1 MIDMRLKQSPTIQ
14 CYKNTALRMASINR
28 NDIPFNVLNDAIDYS
43 IQKRFKDNQVEIDNN
58 YKKKKVQ
65 MSLLDTCDYIE
76 NKKPIIAASG
86 VLFQRPENSTN
97 LLYKVIDEFIDT
109 RKVAKKT
116 MFKYPKGSDEFT
128 YWNLQQLLAKRDVN
142 ALYGAMGQYSCIL
155 YNLHVAE
162 STTTQGRSMISSS
175 ILFFEAFLSNN
186 VKFGSLNE
194 IITFIDHVMQERPER
209 IYNDEVILDE
219 NISVAE
225 CFTKL
230 MRTCGFNGY
239 IPSRK
244 DMEIVWDILIKIPQE
259 DINRLFYKN
268 NLYNFFDNQTLTK
281 SIQFILSELES
292 PFLNPNEVPEEIKAA
307 MDEVYMMA
315 KEYVYYSHQVID
327 KLGRAENMMRD
338 VSIIIDTDSTI
349 VSFDA
354 WYRYILRKTYDIPMK
369 IKNSEYSIESF
380 INGSDKMMKI
390 GNAKDTMD
398 INDHSEEKVQKDRLI
413 CPVKMIPQ
421 DNLRYSII
429 NIIANICGRL
439 IVDYMY
445 KYACNSNTQG
455 VGEKPFREC
464 LLIQKNE
471 FLFKRAAVCNG
482 KKHYADIQEIQ
493 EGNMVPA
500 EASMAIMGLE
510 LMKSSLAKTTQQD
523 LKKILYED
531 ILNASHIDQVNVINK
546 LKEVE
551 DKIVASIKSGER
563 LYLKPA
569 TMKSTNN
576 YAEPMKIQSIKGA
589 TVYNAIRF
597 DYMPAINMDERSAVD
612 ILKVD
617 INKKNIGPLLNT
629 LPDIYNALH
638 NLLSL
643 PAYKDGISAISLPP
657 DVQIP
662 EWLFEYIDFNT
673 IVNDNL
679 TPFPL
684 ETIGLSRMD
693 KTSINYTN
701 IISL

>member
-1 MIDMRLKQSPTIQ
+1 MIDDKLKASPTIQ
-14 CYKNTALRMASINR
+14 YYKDIALRMASINR
-28 NDIPFNVLNDAIDYS
+28 NDIPFRVLSNAIDYS

-58 YKKKKVQ
+58 YKKKIVN

-76 NKKPIIAASG
+76 TKKPIIAASG
-86 VLFQRPENSTN
+86 VLFQRHENSVN
-97 LLYKVIDEFIDT
+97 LLYRVIDEFIDN
-109 RKVAKKT
+109 RAVAKKT
-116 MFKYPKGSDEFT
+116 MFKYPKGSDEFG

-194 IITFIDHVMQERPER
+194 IITFIDHVLEEKSER
-209 IYNDEVILDE
+209 IYDDNVILDE
-219 NISVAE
+219 NITVAE

-239 IPSRK
+239 IPTRK
-244 DMEIVWDILIKIPQE
+244 DMEIVWDILIKISQE

-268 NLYNFFDNQTLTK
+268 NLYNFFDNKVLSD
-281 SIQFILSELES
+281 SIKFILKELDA

-307 MDEVYMMA
+307 MDEVYMMT
-315 KEYVYYSHQVID
+315 KEYVYYSYQVID
-327 KLGRAENMMRD
+327 KLGRAENMMRN

-354 WYRYILRKTYDIPMK
+354 WYRYILSKTYDVPMK
-369 IKNSEYSIESF
+369 IKNTEYSIESF
-380 INGSDKMMKI
+380 INGSDKMMKVGTKEDNMNI
-390 GNAKDTMD
+390 EDY
-398 INDHSEEKVQKDRLI
+398 SEEKLEKDRLI

-429 NIIANICGRL
+429 NIIANICSRL
-439 IVDYMY
+439 ILDYMY
-445 KYACNSNTQG
+445 KYACNSNTLG
-455 VGEKPFREC
+455 VPGSNREC

-471 FLFKRAAVCNG
+471 FLFKRAAVCSG

-510 LMKSSLAKTTQQD
+510 MMKSSLAKTTQED
-523 LKKILYED
+523 LKKILYD
-531 ILNASHIDQVNVINK
+531 DVLNTRSIDQVNVINK
-546 LKEVE
+546 LKMVE
-551 DKIVASIKSGER
+551 DKIINSIKNGER

-569 TMKSTNN
+569 TMKSMSN
-576 YAEPMKIQSIKGA
+576 YDDPMKIQSIKGA
-589 TVYNAIRF
+589 IVYNHIRY
-597 DYMPAINMDERSAVD
+597 DYMPAINMDERGSVD
-612 ILKVD
+612 ILKVN
-617 INKKNIGPLLNT
+617 INKVNIQSLKDKE
-629 LPDIYNALH
+629 PDIYEEIMKLFNI
-638 NLLSL
+638 SQF
-643 PAYKDGISAISLPP
+643 KDGIKAISLPP

-662 EWLFEYIDFNT
+662 EWLFEYIDFDT
-673 IVNDNL
+673 IINDNL
-679 TPFPL
+679 TPFPI

-701 IISL
+701 IINL

>member
-1 MIDMRLKQSPTIQ
+1 MIDDKLKTSPTIQ
-14 CYKNTALRMASINR
+14 YYKDIALRMASINR
-28 NDIPFNVLNDAIDYS
+28 NDIPYRVLSDAIDYS
-43 IQKRFKDNQVEIDNN
+43 IQKRFKDNEVLIDNN
-58 YKKKKVQ
+58 YKKKMVK
-65 MSLLDTCDYIE
+65 MSLLETCDYIE

-86 VLFQRPENSTN
+86 VLFQRHENSTN
-97 LLYKVIDEFIDT
+97 LLYKVIDEFIDS
-109 RKVAKKT
+109 RAVAKKT

-128 YWNLQQLLAKRDVN
+128 YWNLQQLLAKRDTN

-194 IITFIDHVMQERPER
+194 IITYIDHVIEERPER
-209 IYNDEVILDE
+209 IYDDSVVLDE
-219 NISVAE
+219 NITVAE
-225 CFTKL
+225 CFTKI

-244 DMEIVWDILIKIPQE
+244 DMEIVWDILVKIPQE

-268 NLYNFFDNQTLTK
+268 NLYNFFDNEILIN
-281 SIQFILSELES
+281 SIKFILKELDA

-307 MDEVYMMA
+307 MDEVYMMT

-327 KLGRAENMMRD
+327 KLGKAENMERN

-354 WYRYILRKTYDIPMK
+354 WYRYILNKTYDVPMK
-369 IKNSEYSIESF
+369 IKNTEYSIDSF
-380 INGSDKMMKI
+380 INGSDKMMKV
-390 GNAKDTMD
+390 GTKKDNMD
-398 INDHSEEKVQKDRLI
+398 INDYSEKKIEKDRLI

-439 IVDYMY
+439 ILDYMY
-445 KYACNSNTQG
+445 KYACNSNTLG
-455 VGEKPFREC
+455 VPGSNRDC

-471 FLFKRAAVCNG
+471 FLFKRAAVCSG

-493 EGNMVPA
+493 EGNMVPS

-510 LMKSSLAKTTQQD
+510 MMKSSLSKTTQQD

-531 ILNASHIDQVNVINK
+531 VLNARSIDQVNVINK
-546 LKEVE
+546 LKAVE
-551 DKIVASIKSGER
+551 DKIINSIKSGER

-569 TMKSTNN
+569 TMKSMSS
-576 YAEPMKIQSIKGA
+576 YDDPMKIQSIKGA
-589 TVYNAIRF
+589 IVYNHVRY

-612 ILKVD
+612 ILKVN
-617 INKKNIGPLLNT
+617 INKVNVQALLDKE
-629 LPDIYNALH
+629 PDIYNAIIK
-638 NLLSL
+638 LLNIQQF
-643 PAYKDGISAISLPP
+643 KNGITAISLPP

-662 EWLFEYIDFNT
+662 EWLFDYIDFDS

-679 TPFPL
+679 TPFPI

-693 KTSINYTN
+693 KTAINYTN

>member
-1 MIDMRLKQSPTIQ
+1 MIDDRLKASPTIQ
-14 CYKNTALRMASINR
+14 FYKDIALRMACINR
-28 NDIPFNVLNDAIDYS
+28 NDVPFNVLSNAIDYS
-43 IQKRFKDNQVEIDNN
+43 IQKRFKDSQVEIDNN
-58 YKKKKVQ
+58 YKKKIVP
-65 MSLLDTCDYIE
+65 MTLLDTCDYIE

-86 VLFQRPENSTN
+86 VLFQRHENSTN
-97 LLYKVIDEFIDT
+97 LLYKVIDDFIEN

-116 MFKYPKGSDEFT
+116 MFKYPKGSDEFV

-142 ALYGAMGQYSCIL
+142 AIYGAMGQYSCIL

-194 IITFIDHVMQERPER
+194 IITFIDHVMEERSER
-209 IYNDEVILDE
+209 IYNDDVILDE
-219 NISVAE
+219 NITVAE

-268 NLYNFFDNQTLTK
+268 NLYSFFDNRVLTE
-281 SIQFILSELES
+281 SIKFILKELDA
-292 PFLNPNEVPEEIKAA
+292 PFLNPNEVPNEIKAA
-307 MDEVYMMA
+307 MDEVYMMT

-327 KLGRAENMMRD
+327 KLGRAENMQRD

-354 WYRYILRKTYDIPMK
+354 WYRYVLRKTYDVPMK
-369 IKNSEYSIESF
+369 IKNTEYSIESF

-390 GNAKDTMD
+390 GSKKDNMD
-398 INDHSEEKVQKDRLI
+398 INDYSEDKVQKDRLI
-413 CPVKMIPQ
+413 CPVAMIPQ

-439 IVDYMY
+439 IIEYMY
-445 KYACNSNTQG
+445 KYACNSNTLG
-455 VGEKPFREC
+455 VPGSDRTC
-464 LLIQKNE
+464 LLVQKNE

-493 EGNMVPA
+493 EGNMVP
-500 EASMAIMGLE
+500 ESASMAIMGLE
-510 LMKSSLAKTTQQD
+510 LMKSSLAKTTQED

-531 ILNASHIDQVNVINK
+531 ILNARTIDQVNVINK
-546 LKEVE
+546 LKAVE
-551 DKIVASIKSGER
+551 DKIKTSIKNGER
-563 LYLKPA
+563 LYLKPS
-569 TMKSTNN
+569 TMKSMSN
-576 YAEPMKIQSIKGA
+576 YDDPMRIQPVKGA
-589 TVYNAIRF
+589 VVYNKIKY
-597 DYMPAINMDERSAVD
+597 DYMPAINMDERNAVD
-612 ILKVD
+612 ILKVNID
-617 INKKNIGPLLNT
+617 KKNIGPLYEFNI
-629 LPDIYNALH
+629 DIYTALCE
-638 NLLSL
+638 LLNL
-643 PAYKDGISAISLPP
+643 PAFKDGIKAISLPP

-662 EWLFEYIDFNT
+662 EWLFDYIDFDT

-679 TPFPL
+679 TPFPI

-693 KTSINYTN
+693 KSAINYTN
-701 IISL
+701 IIRL